1 MKKITT
7 LLLLCT
13 VASSSALAQTKPV
26 VNTGAEAYA
35 KAYVVGSYNRGGY
48 LAQSGDN
55 LKHIAH
61 STYTY
66 WFLQKGTAEGSV
78 QLINV
83 RTGKGISV
91 NAADGSFNL
100 AGTTADLYVLGN
112 NFNNDG
118 LCISKANPISENSCI
133 DARNDGDGC
142 GVYDPRKND
151 WQGTTWVFNE
161 APGYFVSVAQG
172 LVPVTTE
179 QYHFDSKLI
188 TLPKATNK
196 LRFRVL
202 RTITNNNDG
211 ANDPSGSY
219 PFFTMGEFYLYDAE
233 GNKVELTAEN
243 FKTNAQETQ
252 SSSDKTNTVA
262 NLCDGNKATCF
273 HSSYNTTP
281 NTYHYIEV
289 TLPSAMQSF
298 KFSFDARDNKANV
311 PAIIQV
317 FDDEA
322 IAKADVEDQ
331 VLQARPSLQSL
342 YNSTNYS
349 IGTNYQQ
356 YTFNGDESAYAS
368 YTSART
374 AANDVL
380 QKYSGAVTL
389 DEVNTAKTNLEN
401 AAADKFTIN
410 TPADG
415 SYIRIRATSSA
426 HAGMPYLTSD
436 LSDVEGKTARAAL
449 VSGKNS
455 AAESIFYYK
464 DQKLIAYGTGYKATL
479 DDVSLGYKG
488 IVDGTAVTF
497 KAATEATSEYNVVY
511 NTNKGNRKLYANESG
526 GKYYTDAWSVDGNH
540 NRCRFW
546 LEKVNSLPVSVSA
559 AGYATLYA
567 PVALTIPEN
576 VQAYTA
582 SFADSKVTLTPIEGT
597 IPANTGVVIEAA
609 KGNYN
614 FAITTTEATATSDLT
629 GNVATANVDAASAA
643 YILGKT
649 DAEGVGFFK
658 LNSTDRAIKGG
669 RAYYVAPNG
678 GAAAY
683 LFNGNVT
690 GLEAI
695 KTALND
701 ANAPIYDLSGR
712 KVAKAVK
719 GGLYIKNGQ
728 KFIVK

>member
-26 VNTGAEAYA
+26 VNTGGEAYA
-35 KAYVVGSYNRGGY
+35 KAYVAGSYNRGGF

-55 LKHIAH
+55 LKHVSQSA
-61 STYTY
+61 YTY
-66 WFLQKGTAEGSV
+66 WFLQNGTAEGSV
-78 QLINV
+78 KLINV

-100 AGTTADLYVLGN
+100 AGTTADLYVLGHQYN
-112 NFNNDG
+112 SEGFS
-118 LCISKANPISENSCI
+118 ISKTDPIGTNSCI

-142 GVYDPRKND
+142 GVYDPRDND
-151 WQGTTWVFNE
+151 WDGTTWVFHK
-161 APGYFVSVAQG
+161 APGYFVSAAQG
-172 LVPVTTE
+172 LKPVTTE
-179 QYHFDSKLI
+179 QYHFDSKVI

-202 RTITNNNDG
+202 STVSPGGDG
-211 ANDPSGSY
+211 ANDPSGLY
-219 PFFTMGEFYLYDAE
+219 PFFTMGEFYLYDAD

-243 FKTNAQETQ
+243 FKTNAQETV

-273 HSSYNTTP
+273 HSSYSTTP

-289 TLPSAMQSF
+289 TLPSSMKSF

-311 PAIIQV
+311 PAMIQI

-322 IAKADVEDQ
+322 IAAADVEDQ
-331 VLQARPSLQSL
+331 VLALRSL
-342 YNSTNYS
+342 YNSTNYT
-349 IGTNYQQ
+349 IGTDYQQ
-356 YTFNGDESAYAS
+356 YTDNGNT
-368 YTSART
+368 YTSAR
-374 AANDVL
+374 AAVNKLL
-380 QKYSGAVTL
+380 QKYSGAVTEG
-389 DEVNTAKTNLEN
+389 EVNTAKTNLEN
-401 AAADKFTIN
+401 AVAQLTIN

-415 SYIRIRATSSA
+415 SYIRIRATRSA
-426 HAGMPYLTSD
+426 DIGMPYLTSD
-436 LSDVEGKTARAAL
+436 LSDVEKMTTRAAL
-449 VSGKNS
+449 VSGANE
-455 AAESIFYYK
+455 AANSIFYYK
-464 DQKLIAYGTGYKATL
+464 DKKLIAYGTGYKAT
-479 DDVSLGYKG
+479 SNSNFLGYNG
-488 IVDGTAVTF
+488 IADGTVVTF
-497 KAATEATSEYNVVY
+497 KAATEARGEYNVFF
-511 NTNKGNRKLYANESG
+511 NNGGRKLYTQVNGS
-526 GKYYTDAWSVDGNH
+526 KYYTDAYDGNH

-546 LEKVNSLPVSVSA
+546 LEKVQSLPVSVSA

-582 SFADSKVTLTPIEGT
+582 SFADNKVTLTPIEGT

-609 KGNYN
+609 KGTYN
-614 FAITTTEATATSDLT
+614 FAITTTEATATSDLR
-629 GNVATANVDAASAA
+629 GDVATANVDAASAA

-649 DAEGVGFFK
+649 DAQGVGFFK

-701 ANAPIYDLSGR
+701 ANAPVYDLSGR

>member
-13 VASSSALAQTKPV
+13 VASSSALAQTKPD
-26 VNTGAEAYA
+26 VNTGGEAYA
-35 KAYVVGSYNRGGY
+35 KAYVVGSYNRGGF
-48 LAQSGDN
+48 LTQKGSS
-55 LKHIAH
+55 LKHTSQSA
-61 STYTY
+61 YNY
-66 WFLQKGTAEGSV
+66 WFLTDGTAENSV
-78 QLINV
+78 KFINV
-83 RTGKGISV
+83 RTGKGIATDFSV
-91 NAADGSFNL
+91 GDNA
-100 AGTTADLYVLGN
+100 ADLYVLPNGV
-112 NFNNDG
+112 NDKG
-118 LCISKANPISENSCI
+118 LSISNASTLKDKSCI
-133 DARNDGDGC
+133 DASNQDDGC
-142 GVYDPRKND
+142 GQYKPITDD
-151 WQGTTWVFNE
+151 WDGTTWVFHE
-161 APGYFVSVAQG
+161 APGYFVSAAQG
-172 LVPVTTE
+172 LKPVTTE
-179 QYHFDSKLI
+179 QYHFDSKVI
-188 TLPKATNK
+188 NLPKATNK

-202 RTITNNNDG
+202 STVTGNGDG
-211 ANDPSGSY
+211 ANDPSGLY
-219 PFFTMGEFYLYDAE
+219 PFFTMGEFCLYDAD

-243 FKTNAQETQ
+243 FKTNAQEKAEGPI
-252 SSSDKTNTVA
+252 SAICDGDKTTH
-262 NLCDGNKATCF
+262 F
-273 HSSYNTTP
+273 HSSYNSTP

-289 TLPSAMQSF
+289 TLPTAMQSF
-298 KFSFDARDNKANV
+298 KFSFDARANKANV

-342 YNSTNYS
+342 YNSTDYR
-349 IGTNYQQ
+349 IGSGYQQ

-374 AANDVL
+374 VANEVL
-380 QKYSGAVTL
+380 QKYSGALTL
-389 DEVNTAKTNLEN
+389 SEVNTAKTNLEN

-415 SYIRIRATSSA
+415 SYIRIRATNTA
-426 HAGMPYLTSD
+426 HAGMPFLTSD
-436 LSDVEGKTARAAL
+436 LSDVEGKTIRAAL
-449 VSGKNS
+449 VSGANN
-455 AAESIFYYK
+455 AANSIFYYK
-464 DQKLIAYGTGYKATL
+464 DKKLIAYGTGYKATL

-488 IVDGTAVTF
+488 ITDGTEVTF

-511 NTNKGNRKLYANESG
+511 NTKKGDRKLYTNVSG
-526 GKYYTDAWSVDGNH
+526 SKYYTDAWSVDGNH

-546 LEKVNSLPVSVSA
+546 LEKVQSLPVSVSA

-582 SFADSKVTLTPIEGT
+582 SFADNKVTLTPIEGT

-609 KGNYN
+609 EGTYN
-614 FAITTTEATATSDLT
+614 FAITTTDATAKSDLT

-649 DAEGVGFFK
+649 DAQGVGFFK

-669 RAYYVAPNG
+669 RAYYVATNG
-678 GAAAY
+678 GAAAAY

>member
-13 VASSSALAQTKPV
+13 VASSSALAQTKPD
-26 VNTGAEAYA
+26 VNTGGEAYA
-35 KAYVVGSYNRGGY
+35 KAYVAGSYNRGGF

-55 LKHIAH
+55 LKHIAQ
-61 STYTY
+61 SAYTY
-66 WFLQKGTAEGSV
+66 WFLQNGTAEGSV

-100 AGTTADLYVLGN
+100 AGTTADLYVLGHQYN
-112 NFNNDG
+112 SEGFS
-118 LCISKANPISENSCI
+118 ISKTNPIGTNSCI

-142 GVYDPRKND
+142 GVYDPRDND
-151 WQGTTWVFNE
+151 WDGTTWVFNE
-161 APGYFVSVAQG
+161 APGYFVSAAQG
-172 LVPVTTE
+172 LQPATTG
-179 QYHFDSKLI
+179 QYHFDSKVI
-188 TLPKATNK
+188 TLSKPTSK
-196 LRFRVL
+196 LRFRVVG
-202 RTITNNNDG
+202 TVQGKNG
-211 ANDPSGSY
+211 GGPNDPSGLY
-219 PFFTMGEFYLYDAE
+219 PFFTMAEFYLYDAD
-233 GNKVELTAEN
+233 GKQVTLTADN
-243 FKTNAQETQ
+243 FKTNAQETK
-252 SSSDKTNTVA
+252 SSSDNVNTVA
-262 NLCDGNKATCF
+262 HLCDGDKTSIF
-273 HSSYNTTP
+273 HSSYSTTP

-289 TLPSAMQSF
+289 TLPTAMQSF
-298 KFSFDARDNKANV
+298 KFSFDGRSTATNI
-311 PAIIQV
+311 PAMIQV
-317 FDDEA
+317 FDDDA
-322 IAKADVEDQ
+322 IKAADVEDQ
-331 VLQARPSLQSL
+331 VLQGCPSLQSL
-342 YNSTNYS
+342 YNSTNYTFGS
-349 IGTNYQQ
+349 NYQQ
-356 YTFNGDESAYAS
+356 YTYNGDQSEF
-368 YTSART
+368 TSAR
-374 AANDVL
+374 AAVNEVL
-380 QKYSGAVTL
+380 SKYSGAVTL
-389 DEVNTAKTNLEN
+389 DEFNTAKTNLES
-401 AAADKFTIN
+401 AVAKATIN

-426 HAGMPYLTSD
+426 DAGMPYLTSD
-436 LSDVEGKTARAAL
+436 LSDVEKMTTRAAL
-449 VSGKNS
+449 VSGAND
-455 AAESIFYYK
+455 AANSIFYYK
-464 DQKLIAYGTGYKATL
+464 DQKLIAYGTGYKATSNSNL
-479 DDVSLGYKG
+479 LGYNG
-488 IVDGTAVTF
+488 IADGTVVTF
-497 KAATEATSEYNVVY
+497 KAATEATSEYNVFF
-511 NTNKGNRKLYANESG
+511 NNGDRKLYTQVSD
-526 GKYYTDAWSVDGNH
+526 GKYYTDAYSKDGNH

-546 LEKVNSLPVSVSA
+546 LEKVQSLPVNVSA

-609 KGNYN
+609 EGNYN

-649 DAEGVGFFK
+649 DAQGVGFFK

-701 ANAPIYDLSGR
+701 ANAPVYDLSGR

>member
-26 VNTGAEAYA
+26 VNTGGEAYA
-35 KAYVVGSYNRGGY
+35 NAYVVASYNRGGS
-48 LAQSGDN
+48 LAQSNAD
-55 LKHIAH
+55 LKHNAQ
-61 STYTY
+61 SAYTY
-66 WFLQKGTAEGSV
+66 WFLQNGTAEGSV
-78 QLINV
+78 KFINV
-83 RTGKGISV
+83 RTGKGIATNFSV
-91 NAADGSFNL
+91 GDNA
-100 AGTTADLYVLGN
+100 ADLYVLANGVN
-112 NFNNDG
+112 EEG
-118 LCISKANPISENSCI
+118 LSISNASTIKTNSCI
-133 DARNDGDGC
+133 DAQGNNVC
-142 GVYDPRKND
+142 GQWQPAAND
-151 WQGTTWVFNE
+151 WEGTTWVFTK
-161 APGYFVSVAQG
+161 APGYFVSAAQG

-179 QYHFDSKLI
+179 QYHFDSKVI
-188 TLPKATNK
+188 KLPKATNK

-202 RTITNNNDG
+202 STITVGNGGIND
-211 ANDPSGSY
+211 ASGLY
-219 PFFTMGEFYLYDAE
+219 PFFTMGEFYLYDAD
-233 GNKVELTAEN
+233 GNKVTLTADN
-243 FKTNAQETQ
+243 FKTNAQEASTTYGDNQ
-252 SSSDKTNTVA
+252 NTVA
-262 NLCDGNKATCF
+262 HLCDGNKATCF
-273 HSSYNTTP
+273 HSTYSATP

-289 TLPSAMQSF
+289 TLPTAMQSF
-298 KFSFDARDNKANV
+298 KFSFDARNNKCNV
-311 PAIIQV
+311 PAMIQV
-317 FDDEA
+317 LDDDA
-322 IAKADVEDQ
+322 IAVADAEDK

-342 YNSTNYS
+342 YNSTGYG
-349 IGTNYQQ
+349 IGTGYQQ
-356 YTFNGDESAYAS
+356 YTYNGDANV

-380 QKYSGAVTL
+380 QKYAVNLTV
-389 DEVNTAKTNLEN
+389 DEVNTAKNNLEN
-401 AAADKFTIN
+401 AASADKFTIN

-426 HAGMPYLTSD
+426 DNGMPYLTSD
-436 LSDVEGKTARAAL
+436 LSDVEKMTTRAAL
-449 VSGKNS
+449 VSGANS
-455 AAESIFYYK
+455 AVNSIFYYK
-464 DQKLIAYGTGYKATL
+464 DQKLIAYGTGYKATGN
-479 DDVSLGYKG
+479 DVYLGYDG
-488 IVDGTAVTF
+488 VADGTVVTF
-497 KAATEATSEYNVVY
+497 KAATEANGEYNVVY
-511 NTNKGNRKLYANESG
+511 KTSGGENRKLYAQVNGS
-526 GKYYTDAWSVDGNH
+526 KYYTDAWGVDFNH

-546 LEKVNSLPVSVSA
+546 LEAVQSLPVSVSA

-567 PVALTIPEN
+567 PVALTIPQN

-582 SFADSKVTLTPIEGT
+582 SFADNKVTLTPIEGT

-609 KGNYN
+609 EGNYN
-614 FAITTTEATATSDLT
+614 FAITTTETTATSDLR
-629 GNVATANVDAASAA
+629 GDVATANVDAASAA

-649 DAEGVGFFK
+649 DAQGVGFFK
-658 LNSTDRAIKGG
+658 LNSTDREIKGG

>member
-26 VNTGAEAYA
+26 VNTGGEAYA
-35 KAYVVGSYNRGGY
+35 DAYVVGSYNRGGS
-48 LAQSGDN
+48 LTQSGSS
-55 LKHIAH
+55 LKHTSQSA
-61 STYTY
+61 YTY
-66 WFLQKGTAEGSV
+66 WFLQNGSAEGSMKF
-78 QLINV
+78 INV
-83 RTGKGISV
+83 RTGKGIATNFSV
-91 NAADGSFNL
+91 GDNA
-100 AGTTADLYVLGN
+100 ADLYVLANGVN
-112 NFNNDG
+112 EEG
-118 LCISKANPISENSCI
+118 LCISNASTIKNSSCI
-133 DARNDGDGC
+133 DAQGNNAC
-142 GVYDPRKND
+142 GQWQPAAND
-151 WQGTTWVFNE
+151 WEGTTWVFTK
-161 APGYFVSVAQG
+161 APGYFVSAAQG

-179 QYHFDSKLI
+179 QYHFDSKVI
-188 TLPKATNK
+188 TLPKATSK

-202 RTITNNNDG
+202 GTVSPEGDG
-211 ANDPSGSY
+211 ANDPSGLY
-219 PFFTMGEFYLYDAE
+219 PFFTMGEFYLYDAD

-322 IAKADVEDQ
+322 IVKADVEDQ

-342 YNSTNYS
+342 YNSTNFGF
-349 IGTNYQQ
+349 GTDYQQ
-356 YTFNGDESAYAS
+356 YTYSGEQSEF
-368 YTSART
+368 TSART
-374 AANDVL
+374 AVNNLL
-380 QKYSGAVTL
+380 QKYSGAVTVE
-389 DEVNTAKTNLEN
+389 DVNTAKTNLES
-401 AAADKFTIN
+401 AVAKATIN

-415 SYIRIRATSSA
+415 SYIRIRATNTA

-436 LSDVEGKTARAAL
+436 LSDVEGNTTRAAL
-449 VSGKNS
+449 VSGANN
-455 AAESIFYYK
+455 AANSIFYYK
-464 DQKLIAYGTGYKATL
+464 DQKLIAYGTGYKAT
-479 DDVSLGYKG
+479 SNSNFLGYNG
-488 IVDGTAVTF
+488 IADGTVVTF
-497 KAATEATSEYNVVY
+497 KAATESHGEYNVVY
-511 NTNKGNRKLYANESG
+511 KASDGANRKLYAQVSG
-526 GKYYTDAWSVDGNH
+526 SKYYTDAWGVDGNH

-546 LEKVNSLPVSVSA
+546 LEAVTSLPVSVSA

-567 PVALTIPEN
+567 PVALTIPQN

-582 SFADSKVTLTPIEGT
+582 SFADNKVTLTPIEGT

-609 KGNYN
+609 EGTYN
-614 FAITTTEATATSDLT
+614 FAITTTEATATSDLR
-629 GNVATANVDAASAA
+629 GDVATANVDAASAA

-649 DAEGVGFFK
+649 DAQGVGFFK
-658 LNSTDRAIKGG
+658 LNSTDREIKGG

>member
-35 KAYVVGSYNRGGY
+35 KAYVVGSYDRGGY

-322 IAKADVEDQ
+322 IVKADVEDQ

-342 YNSTNYS
+342 YNSTNFGF
-349 IGTNYQQ
+349 GTDYQQ
-356 YTFNGDESAYAS
+356 YTYSGEQSEF
-368 YTSART
+368 TSART
-374 AANDVL
+374 AVNNLL
-380 QKYSGAVTL
+380 QKYSGAVTVE
-389 DEVNTAKTNLEN
+389 DVNTAKTNLES
-401 AAADKFTIN
+401 AVAKATIN

-415 SYIRIRATSSA
+415 SYIRIRATNTA

-436 LSDVEGKTARAAL
+436 LSDVEGNTTRAAL
-449 VSGKNS
+449 VSGANN
-455 AAESIFYYK
+455 AANSIFYYK
-464 DQKLIAYGTGYKATL
+464 DQKLIAYGTGYKAT
-479 DDVSLGYKG
+479 SNSNFLGYNG
-488 IVDGTAVTF
+488 IADGTVVTF
-497 KAATEATSEYNVVY
+497 KAATESHGEYNVVY
-511 NTNKGNRKLYANESG
+511 KASDGANRKLYAQVSG
-526 GKYYTDAWSVDGNH
+526 SKYYTDAYGVDKNH

-582 SFADSKVTLTPIEGT
+582 SFADNKVTLTPIEGT

-609 KGNYN
+609 EGNYN
-614 FAITTTEATATSDLT
+614 FAITTTEATATSDLR
-629 GNVATANVDAASAA
+629 GDVATANVDAASAA

-649 DAEGVGFFK
+649 DAQGVGFFK

>member
-1 MKKITT
+1 M
-7 LLLLCT
+7 LLCT

-26 VNTGAEAYA
+26 VNTGGEAYA
-35 KAYVVGSYNRGGY
+35 DAYVVGSYNRGGS
-48 LAQSGDN
+48 LAQSNAD
-55 LKHIAH
+55 LKHNAQ
-61 STYTY
+61 SAYTY
-66 WFLQKGTAEGSV
+66 WFLQNGSAEGSV
-78 QLINV
+78 KFINV
-83 RTGKGISV
+83 RTGKGIATNFSV
-91 NAADGSFNL
+91 GDNA
-100 AGTTADLYVLGN
+100 ADLYVLANGV
-112 NFNNDG
+112 NDKG
-118 LCISKANPISENSCI
+118 LSISNASTIKNSSCI
-133 DARNDGDGC
+133 DAQGDNAC
-142 GVYDPRKND
+142 GQWQPAAND
-151 WQGTTWVFNE
+151 WEGTTWVFTK
-161 APGYFVSVAQG
+161 APGYFVSAAQG

-179 QYHFDSKLI
+179 QYHFDSKVI

-202 RTITNNNDG
+202 GTASPEGDG
-211 ANDPSGSY
+211 ANDPSGLY
-219 PFFTMGEFYLYDAE
+219 PFFALGEFYLYDAD
-233 GNKVELTAEN
+233 GNQVTLTADK
-243 FKTNAQETQ
+243 FKTNAQETTEGPI
-252 SSSDKTNTVA
+252 SA
-262 NLCDGNKATCF
+262 ICDGDKATHF
-273 HSSYNTTP
+273 HSSYNSTP

-289 TLPSAMQSF
+289 TLPTAMQSF
-298 KFSFDARDNKANV
+298 KFSFDARKNFRNV

-317 FDDEA
+317 LDDDA
-322 IAKADVEDQ
+322 IAVADAEDR
-331 VLQARPSLQSL
+331 VLQARQSLQSL
-342 YNSTNYS
+342 YNSTGYG
-349 IGTNYQQ
+349 IGTGYQQ
-356 YTFNGDESAYAS
+356 YTYNGDANV

-389 DEVNTAKTNLEN
+389 DEVNTAKSNLEN
-401 AAADKFTIN
+401 AAVADKFTIN

-415 SYIRIRATSSA
+415 SYIRIRATNTA
-426 HAGMPYLTSD
+426 HAGMPFLTSD
-436 LSDVEGKTARAAL
+436 LSDVEGKTIRASL
-449 VSGKNS
+449 VSGANN
-455 AAESIFYYK
+455 AANSIFYYK
-464 DQKLIAYGTGYKATL
+464 DKKLIAYGTGYKATL
-479 DDVSLGYKG
+479 DDVSLGYNG
-488 IVDGTAVTF
+488 ITDGTEVTF
-497 KAATEATSEYNVVY
+497 KAATEANGEYNVVY
-511 NTNKGNRKLYANESG
+511 NTKKGNRKLYTNVSG
-526 GKYYTDAWSVDGNH
+526 SKYYTDAWSVDANH

-567 PVALTIPEN
+567 PVALTIPKN

-609 KGNYN
+609 EGTYN
-614 FAITTTEATATSDLT
+614 FAITTTDATAKSDLT

-649 DAEGVGFFK
+649 DAQGVGFFK

-669 RAYYVAPNG
+669 RAYYVATNG
-678 GAAAY
+678 GAAAAY

-712 KVAKAVK
+712 KVAKALK

>member
-35 KAYVVGSYNRGGY
+35 KAYVVGSYDRGGY

-322 IAKADVEDQ
+322 IVKADVEDQ

-342 YNSTNYS
+342 YNSTNFGF
-349 IGTNYQQ
+349 GTDYQQ
-356 YTFNGDESAYAS
+356 YTYSGEQSEF
-368 YTSART
+368 TSART
-374 AANDVL
+374 AVNNLL
-380 QKYSGAVTL
+380 QKYSGAVTVE
-389 DEVNTAKTNLEN
+389 DVNTAKTNLES
-401 AAADKFTIN
+401 AVAKATIN

-415 SYIRIRATSSA
+415 SYIRIRATNTA

-436 LSDVEGKTARAAL
+436 LSDVEGNTTRAAL
-449 VSGKNS
+449 VSGANN
-455 AAESIFYYK
+455 AANSIFYYK
-464 DQKLIAYGTGYKATL
+464 DQKLIAYGTGYKAT
-479 DDVSLGYKG
+479 SNSNFLGYNG
-488 IVDGTAVTF
+488 IADGTVVTF
-497 KAATEATSEYNVVY
+497 KAATESHGEYNVVY
-511 NTNKGNRKLYANESG
+511 KASDGANRKLYAQVSG
-526 GKYYTDAWSVDGNH
+526 SKYYTDAYGVDKNH

-567 PVALTIPEN
+567 PVALTIPQN

-582 SFADSKVTLTPIEGT
+582 SFADNKVTLTPIEGT

-609 KGNYN
+609 EGTYN
-614 FAITTTEATATSDLT
+614 FAITTTEATATSDLR
-629 GNVATANVDAASAA
+629 GDVATANVDAASAA

-649 DAEGVGFFK
+649 DAQGVGFFK
-658 LNSTDRAIKGG
+658 LNSTDREIKGG

>member
-26 VNTGAEAYA
+26 VNTGGEAYA
-35 KAYVVGSYNRGGY
+35 KAYVAGSYNRGGF

-55 LKHIAH
+55 LKHIAQ
-61 STYTY
+61 SAYTY
-66 WFLQKGTAEGSV
+66 WFLQNGTAEGSV

-91 NAADGSFNL
+91 NAADGTFNL
-100 AGTTADLYVLGN
+100 AGTTADLYLLGHN
-112 NFNNDG
+112 YNSDG
-118 LCISKANPISENSCI
+118 LCISKTNPISHESCI

-142 GVYDPRKND
+142 GKYDPRDND
-151 WQGTTWVFNE
+151 WDGTTWVFNE
-161 APGYFVSVAQG
+161 APGYFVSAAQG
-172 LVPVTTE
+172 LQPATTG
-179 QYHFDSKLI
+179 QYHFDSKVI
-188 TLPKATNK
+188 TLSKPTSK
-196 LRFRVL
+196 LRFRVVG
-202 RTITNNNDG
+202 TVQGKNG
-211 ANDPSGSY
+211 GGPNDPSGLY
-219 PFFTMGEFYLYDAE
+219 PFFTMAEFYLYDAD
-233 GNKVELTAEN
+233 GKQVTLTAEN
-243 FKTNAQETQ
+243 FKTNAQETK
-252 SSSDKTNTVA
+252 SSSDNVNTVA
-262 NLCDGNKATCF
+262 HLCDGDKTSIF
-273 HSSYNTTP
+273 HSSYSTTP

-289 TLPSAMQSF
+289 TLPTAMQSF
-298 KFSFDARDNKANV
+298 KFSFDGRSNATNI
-311 PAIIQV
+311 PAMIQV
-317 FDDEA
+317 FDDDA
-322 IAKADVEDQ
+322 IKAADVEDQ
-331 VLQARPSLQSL
+331 VLQGRPSLQSL
-342 YNSTNYS
+342 YNSTNYTFGS
-349 IGTNYQQ
+349 NYQQ
-356 YTFNGDESAYAS
+356 YTYNGDQSEF
-368 YTSART
+368 TSAR
-374 AANDVL
+374 AAVNEVL
-380 QKYSGAVTL
+380 SKYSGAVTL
-389 DEVNTAKTNLEN
+389 DEFNTAKTNLES
-401 AAADKFTIN
+401 AVAKATLN

-426 HAGMPYLTSD
+426 DAGMPYLTSD
-436 LSDVEGKTARAAL
+436 LSDVENMTTRAAL
-449 VSGKNS
+449 VSGAND
-455 AAESIFYYK
+455 AANSIFYYK
-464 DQKLIAYGTGYKATL
+464 DQKLIAYGTGYKAT
-479 DDVSLGYKG
+479 SNSNFLGYNG
-488 IVDGTAVTF
+488 IADGTVVTF
-497 KAATEATSEYNVVY
+497 KAATEATSEYNVFF
-511 NTNKGNRKLYANESG
+511 NNGGRKLYTQVSD
-526 GKYYTDAWSVDGNH
+526 GKYYTDAYDGNH

-546 LEKVNSLPVSVSA
+546 IEKVNSLPVSVSA

-567 PVALTIPEN
+567 PVALTIPQN

-582 SFADSKVTLTPIEGT
+582 SFADNKVTLTPIEGT

-609 KGNYN
+609 EGSYN

-649 DAEGVGFFK
+649 DAQGVGFFK

>member
-1 MKKITT
+1 M
-7 LLLLCT
+7 LLCT

-322 IAKADVEDQ
+322 IVKADVEDQ

-342 YNSTNYS
+342 YNSTNFGF
-349 IGTNYQQ
+349 GTDYQQ
-356 YTFNGDESAYAS
+356 YTYSGEQSEF
-368 YTSART
+368 TSART
-374 AANDVL
+374 AVNNLL
-380 QKYSGAVTL
+380 QKYSGAVTVE
-389 DEVNTAKTNLEN
+389 DVNTAKTNLES
-401 AAADKFTIN
+401 AVAKATIN

-415 SYIRIRATSSA
+415 SYIRIRATNTA

-436 LSDVEGKTARAAL
+436 LSDVEGNTTRAAL
-449 VSGKNS
+449 VSGANN
-455 AAESIFYYK
+455 AANSIFYYK
-464 DQKLIAYGTGYKATL
+464 DQKLIAYGTGYKAT
-479 DDVSLGYKG
+479 SNSNFLGYNG
-488 IVDGTAVTF
+488 IADGTVVTF
-497 KAATEATSEYNVVY
+497 KAATESHGEYNVVY
-511 NTNKGNRKLYANESG
+511 KASDGANRKLYAQVSG
-526 GKYYTDAWSVDGNH
+526 SKYYTDAYGVDKNH

-582 SFADSKVTLTPIEGT
+582 SFADNKVTLTPIEGT

-609 KGNYN
+609 EGNYN
-614 FAITTTEATATSDLT
+614 FAITTTEATATSDLR
-629 GNVATANVDAASAA
+629 GDVATANVDAASAA

-649 DAEGVGFFK
+649 DAQGVGFFK

>member
-26 VNTGAEAYA
+26 VNTGGEAYA
-35 KAYVVGSYNRGGY
+35 KAYVAGSYNRGGF

-55 LKHIAH
+55 LKHIAQ
-61 STYTY
+61 SAYTY
-66 WFLQKGTAEGSV
+66 WFLQNGTAEGSV

-91 NAADGSFNL
+91 NAADGTFNL
-100 AGTTADLYVLGN
+100 AGTTADLYLLGHN
-112 NFNNDG
+112 YNSDG
-118 LCISKANPISENSCI
+118 LCISKTNPISENSCI

-142 GVYDPRKND
+142 GKYDPRDND
-151 WQGTTWVFNE
+151 WDGTTWVFNE
-161 APGYFVSVAQG
+161 APGYFVSAAQG
-172 LVPVTTE
+172 LQPATTG
-179 QYHFDSKLI
+179 QYHFDSKVI
-188 TLPKATNK
+188 TLSKPTYK
-196 LRFRVL
+196 LRFRVVG
-202 RTITNNNDG
+202 TVQGKNG
-211 ANDPSGSY
+211 GGPNDPSGLY
-219 PFFTMGEFYLYDAE
+219 PFFTMAEFYLYDAE
-233 GNKVELTAEN
+233 GNKVALTADN
-243 FKTNAQETQ
+243 FKTNAQETK
-252 SSSDKTNTVA
+252 SSSDNVNTVA
-262 NLCDGNKATCF
+262 HLCDGDKTSIF
-273 HSSYNTTP
+273 HSSYSTTP

-289 TLPSAMQSF
+289 TLPTAMQSF
-298 KFSFDARDNKANV
+298 KFSFDGRSTATNI
-311 PAIIQV
+311 PAMIQV
-317 FDDEA
+317 FDDDA
-322 IAKADVEDQ
+322 IKAADVEDQ
-331 VLQARPSLQSL
+331 VLQGRPSLQSL
-342 YNSTNYS
+342 YNSTNYTFGS
-349 IGTNYQQ
+349 NYQQ
-356 YTFNGDESAYAS
+356 YTYNGDQSDF
-368 YTSART
+368 TSAR
-374 AANDVL
+374 AAVNEVL
-380 QKYSGAVTL
+380 SKYSGAVTL
-389 DEVNTAKTNLEN
+389 DEFNTAKTNLES
-401 AAADKFTIN
+401 AVAKATIN

-426 HAGMPYLTSD
+426 HAKMPYLTSD
-436 LSDVEGKTARAAL
+436 LSDVENMTARAAL
-449 VSGKNS
+449 VSGANE
-455 AAESIFYYK
+455 AANSIFYYK
-464 DQKLIAYGTGYKATL
+464 DKKLIAYGTGYKAT
-479 DDVSLGYKG
+479 SNSNFLGYNG
-488 IVDGTAVTF
+488 IADGTVVTF
-497 KAATEATSEYNVVY
+497 KAATEANGEYNVFF
-511 NTNKGNRKLYANESG
+511 NNGGRKLYAQENG
-526 GKYYTDAWSVDGNH
+526 GKYYTDAYNGNH

-546 LEKVNSLPVSVSA
+546 LEAVQSLPVSVSA

-582 SFADSKVTLTPIEGT
+582 SFADNKVTLTPIEGT

-609 KGNYN
+609 EGTYN
-614 FAITTTEATATSDLT
+614 FAITTTDATATSDLR
-629 GNVATANVDAASAA
+629 GDVATANVDAASAA

-649 DAEGVGFFK
+649 DAQGVGFFK
-658 LNSTDRAIKGG
+658 LNSTDREIKGG

>member
-26 VNTGAEAYA
+26 VNTGGEAYA
-35 KAYVVGSYNRGGY
+35 DAYVVGSYNRGGS
-48 LAQSGDN
+48 LTQSGSS
-55 LKHIAH
+55 LKHTSQSA
-61 STYTY
+61 YTY
-66 WFLQKGTAEGSV
+66 WFLKNGSAEGSV
-78 QLINV
+78 KFINV
-83 RTGKGISV
+83 RTGKGIATNFSV
-91 NAADGSFNL
+91 GDNA
-100 AGTTADLYVLGN
+100 ADLYVLSNGV
-112 NFNNDG
+112 NDKG
-118 LCISKANPISENSCI
+118 LSISNASTIKTNSCI
-133 DARNDGDGC
+133 DAQGNNAC
-142 GVYDPRKND
+142 GQWAPAAND
-151 WQGTTWVFNE
+151 WEGTTWVFTK
-161 APGYFVSVAQG
+161 APGYFVSAAQG
-172 LVPVTTE
+172 LVPVTTK
-179 QYHFDSKLI
+179 QYHFDSKVI

-202 RTITNNNDG
+202 STASPEGDG
-211 ANDPSGSY
+211 ANDPSGLY
-219 PFFTMGEFYLYDAE
+219 PFFALGEFYLYDAD
-233 GNKVELTAEN
+233 GNQVTLTADN
-243 FKTNAQETQ
+243 IKTNAQETTEGPI
-252 SSSDKTNTVA
+252 SA
-262 NLCDGNKATCF
+262 ICDGDKATHF
-273 HSSYNTTP
+273 HSSYNSTP

-289 TLPSAMQSF
+289 TLPTAMQSF
-298 KFSFDARDNKANV
+298 KFSFDARKNFRNV
-311 PAIIQV
+311 PAMIQV
-317 FDDEA
+317 LDDDA
-322 IAKADVEDQ
+322 IAVADAEDK
-331 VLQARPSLQSL
+331 VLQARQSLQSL
-342 YNSTNYS
+342 YNSTGYG
-349 IGTNYQQ
+349 IGTGYQQ
-356 YTFNGDESAYAS
+356 YTYNGDANV

-374 AANDVL
+374 AANDLL

-401 AAADKFTIN
+401 AAVADKFTIN

-415 SYIRIRATSSA
+415 SYIRIRATNSA
-426 HAGMPYLTSD
+426 HQGMPYLTSN
-436 LSDVEGKTARAAL
+436 LSDVENMTTRAAL
-449 VSGKNS
+449 VSGANS
-455 AAESIFYYK
+455 AANSIFYYK
-464 DQKLIAYGTGYKATL
+464 DQKLIAYGTGYKAT
-479 DDVSLGYKG
+479 SNSNFLGYNG
-488 IVDGTAVTF
+488 IADGTVVTF
-497 KAATEATSEYNVVY
+497 KAATEAHGEYNVFF
-511 NTNKGNRKLYANESG
+511 NNGDRKLYTQVSD
-526 GKYYTDAWSVDGNH
+526 GKYFTDAVAKDASQ

-546 LEKVNSLPVSVSA
+546 LEAVTSLPVSVSA

-567 PVALTIPEN
+567 PVALTIPKN

-582 SFADSKVTLTPIEGT
+582 SFADNKVTLTPIEGT

-609 KGNYN
+609 EGTYN
-614 FAITTTEATATSDLT
+614 FAITTTEATATSDLR
-629 GNVATANVDAASAA
+629 GDVATANVDAASAA

-649 DAEGVGFFK
+649 DAQGVGFFK

-669 RAYYVAPNG
+669 RAYYVAPNA

>member
-1 MKKITT
+1 MRKITT

-26 VNTGAEAYA
+26 VNTGGEAYA
-35 KAYVVGSYNRGGY
+35 DAYVVGSYNRGGS
-48 LAQSGDN
+48 LTQSGSS
-55 LKHIAH
+55 LKHTSQSA
-61 STYTY
+61 YTY
-66 WFLQKGTAEGSV
+66 WFLKNGSAEGSV
-78 QLINV
+78 KFINV
-83 RTGKGISV
+83 RTGKGIATNFSV
-91 NAADGSFNL
+91 GDNA
-100 AGTTADLYVLGN
+100 ADLYVLPNGV
-112 NFNNDG
+112 NDKG
-118 LCISKANPISENSCI
+118 LSISNASTIKTNSCI
-133 DARNDGDGC
+133 DAQDNNACGQWAPNAGD
-142 GVYDPRKND
+142 
-151 WQGTTWVFNE
+151 WEGTTWVFTK
-161 APGYFVSVAQG
+161 APGYFVSAAQG

-179 QYHFDSKLI
+179 QYHFDSKVI

-202 RTITNNNDG
+202 STASPEGDG
-211 ANDPSGSY
+211 ANDPSGLY
-219 PFFTMGEFYLYDAE
+219 PFFALGEFYLYDAD
-233 GNKVELTAEN
+233 GNEVELTADN
-243 FKTNAQETQ
+243 FKTNAQETTEGPI
-252 SSSDKTNTVA
+252 SA
-262 NLCDGNKATCF
+262 ICDGDKATHF
-273 HSSYNTTP
+273 HSSYNATP

-289 TLPSAMQSF
+289 TLPTAMQSF
-298 KFSFDARDNKANV
+298 KFSFDARKNFRNV
-311 PAIIQV
+311 PAMIQV
-317 FDDEA
+317 LDDDA
-322 IAKADVEDQ
+322 IAVADAEDK
-331 VLQARPSLQSL
+331 VLQARQSLQSL
-342 YNSTNYS
+342 YNSTGYG
-349 IGTNYQQ
+349 IGTGYQQ
-356 YTFNGDESAYAS
+356 YTYNGDANV

-374 AANDVL
+374 AANDLL
-380 QKYSGAVTL
+380 QKYSGAITL

-401 AAADKFTIN
+401 AAVADKFTIN

-415 SYIRIRATSSA
+415 SYIRIRATNTA

-436 LSDVEGKTARAAL
+436 LSDVENMTTRAAL
-449 VSGKNS
+449 VSGANN
-455 AAESIFYYK
+455 AANSIFYYK

-497 KAATEATSEYNVVY
+497 KAATEARGEYNVVY
-511 NTNKGNRKLYANESG
+511 NAGSKGNRKLYTNVSG
-526 GKYYTDAWSVDGNH
+526 SKYYTDAYDVTKNH

-546 LEKVNSLPVSVSA
+546 LEAVTSLPVSVSA
-559 AGYATLYA
+559 AGYATLFA
-567 PVALTIPEN
+567 PVALTIPQN

-609 KGNYN
+609 EGTYN
-614 FAITTTEATATSDLT
+614 FAITTTEATATSDLR
-629 GNVATANVDAASAA
+629 GDVATANVDAASAA

-649 DAEGVGFFK
+649 DAQGVGFFK
-658 LNSTDRAIKGG
+658 LNSTDREIKGG

>member
-26 VNTGAEAYA
+26 VNTGDEAYA
-35 KAYVVGSYNRGGY
+35 DAYVVGSYNRGGS
-48 LAQSGDN
+48 LTQQGSS
-55 LKHIAH
+55 LKHTSQSAN
-61 STYTY
+61 TY
-66 WFLQKGTAEGSV
+66 WFLKNGTAEGSV
-78 QLINV
+78 KFINV
-83 RTGKGISV
+83 RTGKGIATDFSV
-91 NAADGSFNL
+91 GDNA
-100 AGTTADLYVLGN
+100 ADLYVLANGV
-112 NFNNDG
+112 NDKG
-118 LCISKANPISENSCI
+118 LSISNASTIKTNSCI
-133 DARNDGDGC
+133 DAQGNNACGQWAPNAGD
-142 GVYDPRKND
+142 
-151 WQGTTWVFNE
+151 WEGTTWVFTK
-161 APGYFVSVAQG
+161 APGYFVSAAQG
-172 LVPVTTE
+172 LKPVTTE
-179 QYHFDSKLI
+179 QYHFDSKVI
-188 TLPKATNK
+188 NLPKATNK

-202 RTITNNNDG
+202 STVTENGDG
-211 ANDPSGSY
+211 ANDPSGLY
-219 PFFTMGEFYLYDAE
+219 PFFTMGEFYLYDAD
-233 GNKVELTAEN
+233 GNQVKLTADK
-243 FKTNAQETQ
+243 FKTNAQETAEGPI
-252 SSSDKTNTVA
+252 SA
-262 NLCDGNKATCF
+262 ICDGDKATHF

-289 TLPSAMQSF
+289 TLPTAMQSF

-311 PAIIQV
+311 PAMIQV
-317 FDDEA
+317 LDDDA
-322 IAKADVEDQ
+322 IAAADAEDQ
-331 VLQARPSLQSL
+331 VLQARPSLVTL
-342 YNSTNYS
+342 YNSTNYGL
-349 IGTNYQQ
+349 GTDYQQ
-356 YTFNGDESAYAS
+356 YTYDGDQSV
-368 YTSART
+368 YTTARSV
-374 AANDVL
+374 ANDVL
-380 QKYSGAVTL
+380 QKYAGVLTV
-389 DEVNTAKTNLEN
+389 DEVNTAKTNLEA
-401 AAADKFTIN
+401 AAADDSKFIIN

-415 SYIRIRATSSA
+415 SYIRIRATNTA
-426 HAGMPYLTSD
+426 HTGMPFLTSD
-436 LSDVEGKTARAAL
+436 LSDVDKKTDRAAL
-449 VSGKNS
+449 VSGANN
-455 AAESIFYYK
+455 AANSIFYYK
-464 DQKLIAYGTGYKATL
+464 DQKLIAYGTGYKAT
-479 DDVSLGYKG
+479 SNSNFLGYNG
-488 IVDGTAVTF
+488 IAEGTVVTF
-497 KAATEATSEYNVVY
+497 KAATEGKGEYNVFF
-511 NTNKGNRKLYANESG
+511 NNGGRKLYTQVSG
-526 GKYYTDAWSVDGNH
+526 GKYFTDAIGTNDSH

-567 PVALTIPEN
+567 PVALTIPQN

-609 KGNYN
+609 EGTYN
-614 FAITTTEATATSDLT
+614 FAITTTEATATSDLR
-629 GNVATANVDAASAA
+629 GDVATANVDAASAA

-649 DAEGVGFFK
+649 DAQGVGFFK
-658 LNSTDRAIKGG
+658 LNSTDREIKGG

>member
-26 VNTGAEAYA
+26 VNTGGEAYA
-35 KAYVVGSYNRGGY
+35 DAYVVGSYNRGGS
-48 LAQSGDN
+48 LTQSGSS
-55 LKHIAH
+55 LKHTSQSA
-61 STYTY
+61 YTY
-66 WFLQKGTAEGSV
+66 WFLQNGSAEGSV
-78 QLINV
+78 KFINV
-83 RTGKGISV
+83 RTGKGIATNFSV
-91 NAADGSFNL
+91 GDNAADLSLL
-100 AGTTADLYVLGN
+100 ANGVN
-112 NFNNDG
+112 EEG
-118 LCISKANPISENSCI
+118 LCISNASTIKNSSCI
-133 DARNDGDGC
+133 DAQGDNAC
-142 GVYDPRKND
+142 GQWQPAAND
-151 WQGTTWVFNE
+151 WEGTTWVFTK
-161 APGYFVSVAQG
+161 APGYFVSAAQG

-179 QYHFDSKLI
+179 QYHFDSKVI

-202 RTITNNNDG
+202 GTASPEGDG
-211 ANDPSGSY
+211 ANDPSGLY
-219 PFFTMGEFYLYDAE
+219 PFFALGEFYLYDAD
-233 GNKVELTAEN
+233 GNQVTLTADK
-243 FKTNAQETQ
+243 FKTNAQETTEGPI
-252 SSSDKTNTVA
+252 SA
-262 NLCDGNKATCF
+262 ICDGDKATHF
-273 HSSYNTTP
+273 HSSYNSTP

-289 TLPSAMQSF
+289 TLPTAMQSF
-298 KFSFDARDNKANV
+298 KFSFDARKNFRNV

-317 FDDEA
+317 LDDDA
-322 IAKADVEDQ
+322 IAVADAEDK
-331 VLQARPSLQSL
+331 VLQARQSLQSL
-342 YNSTNYS
+342 YNSTGYG
-349 IGTNYQQ
+349 IGTGYQQ
-356 YTFNGDESAYAS
+356 YTYNGDANV

-389 DEVNTAKTNLEN
+389 DEVNTAKSNLES
-401 AAADKFTIN
+401 AVAKATIN

-426 HAGMPYLTSD
+426 HAKMPYLTSD
-436 LSDVEGKTARAAL
+436 LSDVENMTARAAL
-449 VSGKNS
+449 VSGANE
-455 AAESIFYYK
+455 AANSIFYYK
-464 DQKLIAYGTGYKATL
+464 DKKLIAYGTGYKAT
-479 DDVSLGYKG
+479 SNSNFLGYNG
-488 IVDGTAVTF
+488 IADGTVVTF
-497 KAATEATSEYNVVY
+497 KAATEANGEYNVFF
-511 NTNKGNRKLYANESG
+511 NNGGRKLYAQENG
-526 GKYYTDAWSVDGNH
+526 GKYYTDAYDGNH

-546 LEKVNSLPVSVSA
+546 LEAVQSLPVSVSA

-582 SFADSKVTLTPIEGT
+582 SFADNKVTLTPIEGT

-609 KGNYN
+609 EGTYN
-614 FAITTTEATATSDLT
+614 FAITTTDATATSDLR
-629 GNVATANVDAASAA
+629 GDVATANVDAASAA

-649 DAEGVGFFK
+649 DAQGVGFFK

-678 GAAAY
+678 AAAAY

>member
-13 VASSSALAQTKPV
+13 VASSSALAQTEPV
-26 VNTGAEAYA
+26 VNTGGEAYA
-35 KAYVVGSYNRGGY
+35 DAYVVGSYNRGGS
-48 LAQSGDN
+48 LTQSGSS
-55 LKHIAH
+55 LKHTSQSA
-61 STYTY
+61 YTY
-66 WFLQKGTAEGSV
+66 WFLQNGSAEGSV
-78 QLINV
+78 KFINV
-83 RTGKGISV
+83 RTGKGIATNFSV
-91 NAADGSFNL
+91 GDNA
-100 AGTTADLYVLGN
+100 ADLYVLANGV
-112 NFNNDG
+112 NDKG
-118 LCISKANPISENSCI
+118 LSISNASTIKTNSCI
-133 DARNDGDGC
+133 DAQGNNAC
-142 GVYDPRKND
+142 GQWQPAAND
-151 WQGTTWVFNE
+151 WEGTTWVFTK
-161 APGYFVSVAQG
+161 APGYFVSAAQG

-179 QYHFDSKLI
+179 QYHFDSKVI
-188 TLPKATNK
+188 KLPKATNK

-202 RTITNNNDG
+202 STVTGSGDG
-211 ANDPSGSY
+211 ANDPSGLY

-233 GNKVELTAEN
+233 GNKVTLTAEN
-243 FKTNAQETQ
+243 FKTNAQETAEGPI
-252 SSSDKTNTVA
+252 SA
-262 NLCDGNKATCF
+262 ICDGNKATHF
-273 HSSYNTTP
+273 HSSYNSTP

-289 TLPSAMQSF
+289 TLPTAMQSF

-317 FDDEA
+317 LDDDA
-322 IAKADVEDQ
+322 IAAADVEDQ
-331 VLQARPSLQSL
+331 VLQARQSLQSL
-342 YNSTNYS
+342 YNSTNYGL
-349 IGTNYQQ
+349 GTDYQQ
-356 YTFNGDESAYAS
+356 YTYDGNQSV

-374 AANDVL
+374 VANDVL
-380 QKYSGAVTL
+380 QKYAGVLTV
-389 DEVNTAKTNLEN
+389 DEVNTAKSNLEA
-401 AAADKFTIN
+401 AAADASKFIIN

-415 SYIRIRATSSA
+415 SYIRIRATNTA
-426 HAGMPYLTSD
+426 HAKMPYLTSD
-436 LSDVEGKTARAAL
+436 LSDVEGKTVRAAL
-449 VSGKNS
+449 VSGANN
-455 AAESIFYYK
+455 AANSIFYYK
-464 DQKLIAYGTGYKATL
+464 DKKLIAYGTGYKATL

-488 IVDGTAVTF
+488 ITDGTEVTF
-497 KAATEATSEYNVVY
+497 KAATEGKSEYNVVY
-511 NTNKGNRKLYANESG
+511 NVPNKGDRKLYAQVSG
-526 GKYYTDAWSVDGNH
+526 DKYYADAWGVDGSQ

-546 LEKVNSLPVSVSA
+546 LEKVQSLPVSVSA

-567 PVALTIPEN
+567 PVALTIPQN

-582 SFADSKVTLTPIEGT
+582 SFADNKVTLTPIEGT

-609 KGNYN
+609 EGTYN

-649 DAEGVGFFK
+649 DAQGVGFFK

>member
-1 MKKITT
+1 M
-7 LLLLCT
+7 LLCT

-26 VNTGAEAYA
+26 VNTGGEAYA
-35 KAYVVGSYNRGGY
+35 DAYVVGSYNRGGS
-48 LAQSGDN
+48 LTQSGSS
-55 LKHIAH
+55 LKHTSQSA
-61 STYTY
+61 YTY
-66 WFLQKGTAEGSV
+66 WFLQNGSAEGSV
-78 QLINV
+78 KFINV
-83 RTGKGISV
+83 RTGKGIATNFSV
-91 NAADGSFNL
+91 GDNA
-100 AGTTADLYVLGN
+100 ADLYVLANGVN
-112 NFNNDG
+112 EEG
-118 LCISKANPISENSCI
+118 LCISNASTIKNSSCI
-133 DARNDGDGC
+133 DAQGDNAC
-142 GVYDPRKND
+142 GQWQPAAND
-151 WQGTTWVFNE
+151 WEGTTWVFTK
-161 APGYFVSVAQG
+161 APGYFVSAAQG

-179 QYHFDSKLI
+179 QYHFDSKVI

-202 RTITNNNDG
+202 GTASPEGDG
-211 ANDPSGSY
+211 ANDPSGLY
-219 PFFTMGEFYLYDAE
+219 PFFALGEFYLYDAD
-233 GNKVELTAEN
+233 GNQVTLTADK
-243 FKTNAQETQ
+243 FKTNAQETTEGPI
-252 SSSDKTNTVA
+252 SA
-262 NLCDGNKATCF
+262 ICDGDKATHF
-273 HSSYNTTP
+273 HSSYNSTP

-289 TLPSAMQSF
+289 TLPTAMQSF
-298 KFSFDARDNKANV
+298 KFSFDARKNFRNV

-317 FDDEA
+317 LDDDA
-322 IAKADVEDQ
+322 IAVADAEDK
-331 VLQARPSLQSL
+331 VLQARQSLQSL
-342 YNSTNYS
+342 YNSTGYG
-349 IGTNYQQ
+349 IGTGYQQ
-356 YTFNGDESAYAS
+356 YTYNGDANV

-389 DEVNTAKTNLEN
+389 DEVNTAKSNLES
-401 AAADKFTIN
+401 AVAKATIN

-426 HAGMPYLTSD
+426 HAKMPYLTSD
-436 LSDVEGKTARAAL
+436 LSDVENMTARAAL
-449 VSGKNS
+449 VSGANE
-455 AAESIFYYK
+455 AANSIFYYK
-464 DQKLIAYGTGYKATL
+464 DKKLIAYGTGYKAT
-479 DDVSLGYKG
+479 SNSNFLGYNG
-488 IVDGTAVTF
+488 IADGTVVTF
-497 KAATEATSEYNVVY
+497 KAATEANGEYNVFF
-511 NTNKGNRKLYANESG
+511 NNGGRKLYAQENG
-526 GKYYTDAWSVDGNH
+526 GKYYTDAYDGNH

-546 LEKVNSLPVSVSA
+546 LEAVQSLPVSVSA

-582 SFADSKVTLTPIEGT
+582 SFADNKVTLTPIEGT

-609 KGNYN
+609 EGTYN
-614 FAITTTEATATSDLT
+614 FAITTTDATATSDLR
-629 GNVATANVDAASAA
+629 GDVATANVDAASAA

-649 DAEGVGFFK
+649 DAQGVGFFK

-678 GAAAY
+678 GAAAAY

-701 ANAPIYDLSGR
+701 ANAPVYDLSGR

>member
-26 VNTGAEAYA
+26 VNTGGEAYA
-35 KAYVVGSYNRGGY
+35 KAYVAGSYNRGGF

-55 LKHIAH
+55 LKHIAQ
-61 STYTY
+61 SAYTY
-66 WFLQKGTAEGSV
+66 WFLQNGTAEGSV

-91 NAADGSFNL
+91 NAADGTFNL
-100 AGTTADLYVLGN
+100 AGTTADLYLLGHN
-112 NFNNDG
+112 YNSDG
-118 LCISKANPISENSCI
+118 LCISKTNPISNESCI

-142 GVYDPRKND
+142 GKYDPRDND
-151 WQGTTWVFNE
+151 WDGTTWVFNE
-161 APGYFVSVAQG
+161 APGYFVSAAQG
-172 LVPVTTE
+172 LEPATTG
-179 QYHFDSKLI
+179 QYHFDSKVI
-188 TLPKATNK
+188 TLSKPTNK
-196 LRFRVL
+196 LRFRVVG
-202 RTITNNNDG
+202 TVQGKNG
-211 ANDPSGSY
+211 GGPNDPSGLY
-219 PFFTMGEFYLYDAE
+219 PFFTMAEFYLYDAD
-233 GNKVELTAEN
+233 GNKVNLTADN

-252 SSSDKTNTVA
+252 SESDKTNTVA
-262 NLCDGNKATCF
+262 HLCDGDKTTIF

-289 TLPSAMQSF
+289 TLPEAMQSF
-298 KFSFDARDNKANV
+298 KFSFDGRSTATNI
-311 PAIIQV
+311 PAMIQV
-317 FDDEA
+317 FDDDA
-322 IAKADVEDQ
+322 IKAADVEDQ
-331 VLQARPSLQSL
+331 VLQGRPSLQSL
-342 YNSTNYS
+342 YNSTNYTFGS
-349 IGTNYQQ
+349 NYQQ
-356 YTFNGDESAYAS
+356 YTYSGEQSEF
-368 YTSART
+368 TSAR
-374 AANDVL
+374 AAVNEVL
-380 QKYSGAVTL
+380 SKYSGAVTL
-389 DEVNTAKTNLEN
+389 DEFNTAKTNLES
-401 AAADKFTIN
+401 AVAKATIN

-415 SYIRIRATSSA
+415 SYIRIRATRSA
-426 HAGMPYLTSD
+426 DNGMPYLTSD
-436 LSDVEGKTARAAL
+436 LSDVENMTTRAAL
-449 VSGKNS
+449 VSGAND
-455 AAESIFYYK
+455 AANSIFYYK
-464 DQKLIAYGTGYKATL
+464 DQKLIAYGTGYKAT
-479 DDVSLGYKG
+479 SNSNFLGYNG
-488 IVDGTAVTF
+488 IADGTVVTF
-497 KAATEATSEYNVVY
+497 KAATEARDEYNVFF
-511 NTNKGNRKLYANESG
+511 NNGDRKLYTQVSD
-526 GKYYTDAWSVDGNH
+526 GKYYTDAYGKDGNH

-546 LEKVNSLPVSVSA
+546 LEKVTSLPVSVSA

-567 PVALTIPEN
+567 PVALTIPQN

-609 KGNYN
+609 EGTYN
-614 FAITTTEATATSDLT
+614 FAITTTDATATSDLR
-629 GNVATANVDAASAA
+629 GDVATANVDAASAA

-649 DAEGVGFFK
+649 DAQGVGFFK

>member
-151 WQGTTWVFNE
+151 WDGTTWVFNE

-202 RTITNNNDG
+202 RTITNSNDG

-219 PFFTMGEFYLYDAE
+219 PFFTMGEFYLYDAD
-233 GNKVELTAEN
+233 GNQVKLTAEN

-322 IAKADVEDQ
+322 IVKADVEDQ

-342 YNSTNYS
+342 YNSTNFGF
-349 IGTNYQQ
+349 GTDYQQ
-356 YTFNGDESAYAS
+356 YTYSGEQSEF
-368 YTSART
+368 TSART
-374 AANDVL
+374 AVNNLL
-380 QKYSGAVTL
+380 QKYSGAVTVE
-389 DEVNTAKTNLEN
+389 EVNTAKTNLES
-401 AAADKFTIN
+401 AVAKATIN

-415 SYIRIRATSSA
+415 SYIRIRATRSA
-426 HAGMPYLTSD
+426 DNGMPYLTSD
-436 LSDVEGKTARAAL
+436 LSDVEKMTTRAAL
-449 VSGKNS
+449 VSGAND
-455 AAESIFYYK
+455 AANSIFYYK
-464 DQKLIAYGTGYKATL
+464 DQKLIAYGTGYKAT
-479 DDVSLGYKG
+479 SNSNFLGYDG
-488 IVDGTAVTF
+488 IADGTVVTF
-497 KAATEATSEYNVVY
+497 KAATESHGEYNVVY
-511 NTNKGNRKLYANESG
+511 KASDGANRKLYAQVNGS
-526 GKYYTDAWSVDGNH
+526 KYYTDAYGVDKNH
-540 NRCRFW
+540 NRCRFG

-582 SFADSKVTLTPIEGT
+582 SFADNKVTLTPIEGT

-609 KGNYN
+609 EGNYN
-614 FAITTTEATATSDLT
+614 FAITTTEATATSDLR
-629 GNVATANVDAASAA
+629 GDVATANVDAASAA

-649 DAEGVGFFK
+649 DAQGVGFFK

>member
-26 VNTGAEAYA
+26 VNTGGEAYA
-35 KAYVVGSYNRGGY
+35 KAYVVGSYNRGGF
-48 LAQSGDN
+48 LTQKGSS
-55 LKHIAH
+55 LKHTSQSA
-61 STYTY
+61 YNY
-66 WFLQKGTAEGSV
+66 WFLTDGTAENSV
-78 QLINV
+78 KFINV
-83 RTGKGISV
+83 RTGKGIATDFSV
-91 NAADGSFNL
+91 GDNA
-100 AGTTADLYVLGN
+100 ADLYVLANGV
-112 NFNNDG
+112 NDKG
-118 LCISKANPISENSCI
+118 LSISNASTIKTSSCI
-133 DARNDGDGC
+133 DAQGNNAC
-142 GVYDPRKND
+142 GQWQPAAND
-151 WQGTTWVFNE
+151 WDGTTWVFNE
-161 APGYFVSVAQG
+161 APGYFVSAAQG

-179 QYHFDSKLI
+179 QYHFDSKVI

-202 RTITNNNDG
+202 STVTGNGDG
-211 ANDPSGSY
+211 ANDPSGLY
-219 PFFTMGEFYLYDAE
+219 PFFTMGEFYLYDAD
-233 GNKVELTAEN
+233 GNQVKLTADN
-243 FKTNAQETQ
+243 FKTNAQEKAEGPI
-252 SSSDKTNTVA
+252 SA
-262 NLCDGNKATCF
+262 ICDGNKTTHF

-289 TLPSAMQSF
+289 TLPTAMQSF
-298 KFSFDARDNKANV
+298 KFSFDARANKANV
-311 PAIIQV
+311 PAMIQV
-317 FDDEA
+317 LDDDA
-322 IAKADVEDQ
+322 IAVADAEDQ
-331 VLQARPSLQSL
+331 VLQARQSLVTL
-342 YNSTNYS
+342 YNSTNYGL
-349 IGTNYQQ
+349 GTDYQQ
-356 YTFNGDESAYAS
+356 YTYDGDANV

-389 DEVNTAKTNLEN
+389 DEVNTAKTNLKN
-401 AAADKFTIN
+401 ATADKFTIN

-609 KGNYN
+609 KGTYN
-614 FAITTTEATATSDLT
+614 FAITTTEATATSDLR
-629 GNVATANVDAASAA
+629 GDVATANVDAASAA

-649 DAEGVGFFK
+649 DAQGVGFFK

-678 GAAAY
+678 SAAAAY

-701 ANAPIYDLSGR
+701 ANAPVYDLSGR

>member
-26 VNTGAEAYA
+26 VNTGGEAYA
-35 KAYVVGSYNRGGY
+35 DAYVVGSYNRGGS
-48 LAQSGDN
+48 LAQSNAD
-55 LKHIAH
+55 LKHNAQ
-61 STYTY
+61 SAYTY
-66 WFLQKGTAEGSV
+66 WFLQNGSAEGSV
-78 QLINV
+78 KFINV
-83 RTGKGISV
+83 RTGKGIATNFSV
-91 NAADGSFNL
+91 GDNA
-100 AGTTADLYVLGN
+100 ADLYVLANGV
-112 NFNNDG
+112 NDKG
-118 LCISKANPISENSCI
+118 LSISNASTIKTSSCI
-133 DARNDGDGC
+133 DAQGNNAC
-142 GVYDPRKND
+142 GQWQPVAND
-151 WQGTTWVFNE
+151 WEGTTWVFTK
-161 APGYFVSVAQG
+161 APGYFVSAAQG

-179 QYHFDSKLI
+179 QYHFDSKVI
-188 TLPKATNK
+188 KLPKATKK

-202 RTITNNNDG
+202 STITRDNGGLID
-211 ANDPSGSY
+211 ASGLY
-219 PFFTMGEFYLYDAE
+219 PFFTMGEFYLYDAD
-233 GNKVELTAEN
+233 GNQVTLTADK
-243 FKTNAQETQ
+243 FTTNAQEASTTYGDNQ
-252 SSSDKTNTVA
+252 NTVA
-262 NLCDGNKATCF
+262 HLCDGNKTTCF
-273 HSSYNTTP
+273 HSTYSATP

-289 TLPSAMQSF
+289 TLPTAMQSF

-311 PAIIQV
+311 PAMIQV
-317 FDDEA
+317 LDDDA
-322 IAKADVEDQ
+322 IAVADAEDQ

-342 YNSTNYS
+342 YNSTNYTFGS
-349 IGTNYQQ
+349 NYQQ
-356 YTFNGDESAYAS
+356 YTYSGEQSEF
-368 YTSART
+368 TSAR
-374 AANDVL
+374 AAVNEVL
-380 QKYSGAVTL
+380 SKYSGAVTL
-389 DEVNTAKTNLEN
+389 DEFNTAKTNLES
-401 AAADKFTIN
+401 AVAKATIN

-415 SYIRIRATSSA
+415 SYIRIRATRSA
-426 HAGMPYLTSD
+426 DNGMPYLTSD
-436 LSDVEGKTARAAL
+436 LSDVENMTTRAAL
-449 VSGKNS
+449 VSGANY
-455 AAESIFYYK
+455 AANSIFYYK
-464 DQKLIAYGTGYKATL
+464 DQKLIAYGTGYKATSNS
-479 DDVSLGYKG
+479 DFLGYNG
-488 IVDGTAVTF
+488 IADGTVVTF
-497 KAATEATSEYNVVY
+497 KAATEARDEYNVFF
-511 NTNKGNRKLYANESG
+511 NNGDRKLYTQVSD
-526 GKYYTDAWSVDGNH
+526 GKYYTDAYGKDGNH

-546 LEKVNSLPVSVSA
+546 LEKVTSLPVSVSA

-567 PVALTIPEN
+567 PVALTIPQN

-609 KGNYN
+609 EGTYN
-614 FAITTTEATATSDLT
+614 FAITTTDATATSDLR
-629 GNVATANVDAASAA
+629 GDVATANVDAASAA

-649 DAEGVGFFK
+649 DAQGVGFFK

-701 ANAPIYDLSGR
+701 ANAPVYDLSGR

>member
-1 MKKITT
+1 MK
-7 LLLLCT
+7 
-13 VASSSALAQTKPV
+13 
-26 VNTGAEAYA
+26 
-35 KAYVVGSYNRGGY
+35 
-48 LAQSGDN
+48 
-55 LKHIAH
+55 
-61 STYTY
+61 
-66 WFLQKGTAEGSV
+66 F
-78 QLINV
+78 INV
-83 RTGKGISV
+83 RTGKGIATNFSV
-91 NAADGSFNL
+91 GDNA
-100 AGTTADLYVLGN
+100 ADLYVLANGV
-112 NFNNDG
+112 NDKG
-118 LCISKANPISENSCI
+118 LSISNASTIKNSSCI
-133 DARNDGDGC
+133 DAQGDNAC
-142 GVYDPRKND
+142 GQWQPAAND
-151 WQGTTWVFNE
+151 WEGTTWVFTK
-161 APGYFVSVAQG
+161 APGYFVSAAQG

-179 QYHFDSKLI
+179 QYHFDSKVI
-188 TLPKATNK
+188 TLPKATSK

-202 RTITNNNDG
+202 GTVSPEGDG
-211 ANDPSGSY
+211 ANDPSGLY
-219 PFFTMGEFYLYDAE
+219 PFFTMGEFYLYDAD
-233 GNKVELTAEN
+233 GNQVTLTADN
-243 FKTNAQETQ
+243 FKTNAQETAEGPI
-252 SSSDKTNTVA
+252 SAICDGDKTTH
-262 NLCDGNKATCF
+262 F

-289 TLPSAMQSF
+289 TLPTAMQSF
-298 KFSFDARDNKANV
+298 KFSFDARKNFRNV

-317 FDDEA
+317 LDDDA
-322 IAKADVEDQ
+322 IAVADAEDK
-331 VLQARPSLQSL
+331 VLQARQSLQSL
-342 YNSTNYS
+342 YNSTGYG
-349 IGTNYQQ
+349 IGTGYQQ
-356 YTFNGDESAYAS
+356 YTYNGDANV

-401 AAADKFTIN
+401 AAVADKFTIN

-415 SYIRIRATSSA
+415 SYIRIRATNTA

-436 LSDVEGKTARAAL
+436 LSDVEKMTARAAL
-449 VSGKNS
+449 VSGANS
-455 AAESIFYYK
+455 AANSIFYYK

-497 KAATEATSEYNVVY
+497 KAATEANGEYNVVY
-511 NTNKGNRKLYANESG
+511 NAGSKGNCKLYANVSG
-526 GKYYTDAWSVDGNH
+526 SKYYTDAWSVDANH

-546 LEKVNSLPVSVSA
+546 LEKVTSLPVSVSA
-559 AGYATLYA
+559 AGYATLFA
-567 PVALTIPEN
+567 PVALTIPQN

-582 SFADSKVTLTPIEGT
+582 SFADNKVTLTPIEGT

-609 KGNYN
+609 EGNYN
-614 FAITTTEATATSDLT
+614 FAITTTEATATSDLR
-629 GNVATANVDAASAA
+629 GDVATANVDAASAA

-649 DAEGVGFFK
+649 DAQGVGFFK
-658 LNSTDRAIKGG
+658 LNSTDREIKGG

-683 LFNGNVT
+683 LFNGNIT

>member
-1 MKKITT
+1 M
-7 LLLLCT
+7 LLCT

-26 VNTGAEAYA
+26 VNTGGEAYA
-35 KAYVVGSYNRGGY
+35 DAYVVGSYNRGGS
-48 LAQSGDN
+48 LAQSNAD
-55 LKHIAH
+55 LKHNAQ
-61 STYTY
+61 SAYTY
-66 WFLQKGTAEGSV
+66 WFLQNGSAEGSV
-78 QLINV
+78 KFINV
-83 RTGKGISV
+83 RTGKGIATNFSV
-91 NAADGSFNL
+91 GDNA
-100 AGTTADLYVLGN
+100 ADLYVLANGV
-112 NFNNDG
+112 NDKG
-118 LCISKANPISENSCI
+118 LSISNASTIKNSSCI
-133 DARNDGDGC
+133 DAQGDNAC
-142 GVYDPRKND
+142 GQWQPAAND
-151 WQGTTWVFNE
+151 WEGTTWVFTK
-161 APGYFVSVAQG
+161 APGYFVSAAQG

-179 QYHFDSKLI
+179 QYHFDSKVI

-202 RTITNNNDG
+202 GTASPEGDG
-211 ANDPSGSY
+211 ANDPSGLY
-219 PFFTMGEFYLYDAE
+219 PFFALGEFYLYDAD
-233 GNKVELTAEN
+233 GNQVTLTADK
-243 FKTNAQETQ
+243 FKTNAQETTEGPI
-252 SSSDKTNTVA
+252 SA
-262 NLCDGNKATCF
+262 ICDGDKATHF
-273 HSSYNTTP
+273 HSSYNSTP

-289 TLPSAMQSF
+289 TLPTAMQSF
-298 KFSFDARDNKANV
+298 KFSFDARKNFRNV

-317 FDDEA
+317 LDDDA
-322 IAKADVEDQ
+322 IAVADAEDK
-331 VLQARPSLQSL
+331 VLQARQSLQSL
-342 YNSTNYS
+342 YNSTGYG
-349 IGTNYQQ
+349 IGTGYQQ
-356 YTFNGDESAYAS
+356 YTYNGDANV

-389 DEVNTAKTNLEN
+389 DEVNTAKSNLEN
-401 AAADKFTIN
+401 AAVADKFTIN

-415 SYIRIRATSSA
+415 SYIRIRATNTA
-426 HAGMPYLTSD
+426 HAGMPFLTSD
-436 LSDVEGKTARAAL
+436 LSDVEGKTIRAAL
-449 VSGKNS
+449 VSGANN
-455 AAESIFYYK
+455 AANSIFYYK
-464 DQKLIAYGTGYKATL
+464 DKKLIAYGTGYKATL
-479 DDVSLGYKG
+479 DDVSLGYNG
-488 IVDGTAVTF
+488 ITDGTEVTF
-497 KAATEATSEYNVVY
+497 KAATEANGEYNVVY
-511 NTNKGNRKLYANESG
+511 NTKKGNRKLYTNVSG
-526 GKYYTDAWSVDGNH
+526 SKYYTDAWSVDANH

-567 PVALTIPEN
+567 PVALTIPKN

-609 KGNYN
+609 EGTYN
-614 FAITTTEATATSDLT
+614 FAITTTDATAKSDLT

-649 DAEGVGFFK
+649 DAQGVGFFK

-669 RAYYVAPNG
+669 RAYYVATNG
-678 GAAAY
+678 GAAAAY

-712 KVAKAVK
+712 KVAKALK

>member
-13 VASSSALAQTKPV
+13 VASSSALAQTKPD
-26 VNTGAEAYA
+26 VNTGGEAYA
-35 KAYVVGSYNRGGY
+35 KAYVAGSYNRGGF

-55 LKHIAH
+55 LKHIAQ
-61 STYTY
+61 SAYTY
-66 WFLQKGTAEGSV
+66 WFLQNGTAEGSV

-91 NAADGSFNL
+91 NAADGTFNL
-100 AGTTADLYVLGN
+100 AGTTADLYLLGHN
-112 NFNNDG
+112 YNSDG
-118 LCISKANPISENSCI
+118 LCISKTNPISNESCI

-142 GVYDPRKND
+142 GKYDPRDND
-151 WQGTTWVFNE
+151 WDGTTWVFNE
-161 APGYFVSVAQG
+161 APGYFVSAAQG
-172 LVPVTTE
+172 LKPATTG
-179 QYHFDSKLI
+179 QYHFDSKVI
-188 TLPKATNK
+188 TLSKPTKK
-196 LRFRVL
+196 LRFRVVG
-202 RTITNNNDG
+202 TVQGTNG
-211 ANDPSGSY
+211 GGPNDPSGLY
-219 PFFTMGEFYLYDAE
+219 PFFTMAEFYLYDAD
-233 GNKVELTAEN
+233 GKQVTLTADK
-243 FKTNAQETQ
+243 FKTNAQETK
-252 SSSDKTNTVA
+252 SSSDNVNTVA
-262 NLCDGNKATCF
+262 HLCDGDKTSIF
-273 HSSYNTTP
+273 HSSYSTTP

-298 KFSFDARDNKANV
+298 KFSFDGRSTATNI
-311 PAIIQV
+311 PAMIQV
-317 FDDEA
+317 FDDDA
-322 IAKADVEDQ
+322 IKAADVEDQ
-331 VLQARPSLQSL
+331 VLQGRPSLQSL
-342 YNSTNYS
+342 YNSTNYTFGS
-349 IGTNYQQ
+349 NYQQ
-356 YTFNGDESAYAS
+356 YTYNGDQSEF
-368 YTSART
+368 TSAR
-374 AANDVL
+374 AAVNEVL
-380 QKYSGAVTL
+380 SKYSGAVTL
-389 DEVNTAKTNLEN
+389 DEFNTAKTNLES
-401 AAADKFTIN
+401 AVAKATIN

-415 SYIRIRATSSA
+415 SYIRIRATRNA
-426 HAGMPYLTSD
+426 DNGMPYLTSD
-436 LSDVEGKTARAAL
+436 LSDVEKMTTRAAL
-449 VSGKNS
+449 VSGAND
-455 AAESIFYYK
+455 AANSIFYYK
-464 DQKLIAYGTGYKATL
+464 DKKLIAYGTGYKAT
-479 DDVSLGYKG
+479 SNSNFLGYNG
-488 IVDGTAVTF
+488 IADGTVVTF
-497 KAATEATSEYNVVY
+497 KAATEARGEYNVFF
-511 NTNKGNRKLYANESG
+511 NNGDRKLYTQVSG
-526 GKYYTDAWSVDGNH
+526 GKYFTDAIGANDSH

-567 PVALTIPEN
+567 PVALTIPQN

-582 SFADSKVTLTPIEGT
+582 TFADNKVTLTPIEGT

-609 KGNYN
+609 EGTYN
-614 FAITTTEATATSDLT
+614 FAITTTEATATSDLR
-629 GNVATANVDAASAA
+629 GDVATANVDAASAA

-649 DAEGVGFFK
+649 DAQGVGFFK
-658 LNSTDRAIKGG
+658 LNSTDREIKGG

>member
-26 VNTGAEAYA
+26 VNTGDEAYA
-35 KAYVVGSYNRGGY
+35 DAYVVGSYNRGGS
-48 LAQSGDN
+48 LTQQGSS
-55 LKHIAH
+55 LKHTSQSAN
-61 STYTY
+61 TY
-66 WFLQKGTAEGSV
+66 WFLKNGTAEGSV
-78 QLINV
+78 KFINV
-83 RTGKGISV
+83 RTGKGIATDFSV
-91 NAADGSFNL
+91 GDNA
-100 AGTTADLYVLGN
+100 ADLYVLANGV
-112 NFNNDG
+112 NDKG
-118 LCISKANPISENSCI
+118 LSISNASTIKTNSCI
-133 DARNDGDGC
+133 DAQGNNACGQWNPNAGD
-142 GVYDPRKND
+142 
-151 WQGTTWVFNE
+151 WEGTTWVFTK
-161 APGYFVSVAQG
+161 APGYFVSAAQG

-179 QYHFDSKLI
+179 QYHFDSKVI
-188 TLPKATNK
+188 KLPKATSK

-202 RTITNNNDG
+202 STVTNTGDG
-211 ANDPSGSY
+211 ANDPSGLY
-219 PFFTMGEFYLYDAE
+219 PFFTMGEFYLYDAD
-233 GNKVELTAEN
+233 GNQVTLTAEN
-243 FKTNAQETQ
+243 FNTNAQETE
-252 SSSDKTNTVA
+252 SSSDKTNTVSH
-262 NLCDGNKATCF
+262 LCDGNKATCF

-289 TLPSAMQSF
+289 TLPTAMQSF

-311 PAIIQV
+311 PAMIQV
-317 FDDEA
+317 LDDDA
-322 IAKADVEDQ
+322 IAVADAEDK
-331 VLQARPSLQSL
+331 VLQARPSLVTL
-342 YNSTNYS
+342 YNSTNYGL
-349 IGTNYQQ
+349 GTGYQQ
-356 YTFNGDESAYAS
+356 YTYDGDANV
-368 YTSART
+368 YTSARNV
-374 AANDVL
+374 ANDVL
-380 QKYSGAVTL
+380 QKYAVNLTV

-401 AAADKFTIN
+401 AAADASKFIIN

-415 SYIRIRATSSA
+415 SYIRIRATNTA
-426 HAGMPYLTSD
+426 HTGMPYLTSD
-436 LSDVEGKTARAAL
+436 LSTVEGKTVRAAL
-449 VSGKNS
+449 VSGANN
-455 AAESIFYYK
+455 AANSIFYYK
-464 DQKLIAYGTGYKATL
+464 DKKLIAYGTGYKAT
-479 DDVSLGYKG
+479 SNSNFLGYNG
-488 IVDGTAVTF
+488 IADGTVVTF
-497 KAATEATSEYNVVY
+497 KAATESHGEYNVVY
-511 NTNKGNRKLYANESG
+511 KASDGANRKLYAQVSNS
-526 GKYYTDAWSVDGNH
+526 KYYTDAYDVNKNH

-546 LEKVNSLPVSVSA
+546 LEAVTSLPVSVSA

-567 PVALTIPEN
+567 PVALTIPQN

-582 SFADSKVTLTPIEGT
+582 SFADNKVTLTPIEGT

-609 KGNYN
+609 EGTYN
-614 FAITTTEATATSDLT
+614 FAITTTEATATSDLR
-629 GNVATANVDAASAA
+629 GDVATANVDAASAA

-649 DAEGVGFFK
+649 DAQGVGFFK
-658 LNSTDRAIKGG
+658 LNSTDREIKGG

>member
-26 VNTGAEAYA
+26 VNTGGEAYA
-35 KAYVVGSYNRGGY
+35 DAYVVGSYNRGGS
-48 LAQSGDN
+48 LTQSGSS
-55 LKHIAH
+55 LKHTSQSA
-61 STYTY
+61 YTY
-66 WFLQKGTAEGSV
+66 WFLQNGSAEGSMNF
-78 QLINV
+78 INV
-83 RTGKGISV
+83 RTGKGIATNFSV
-91 NAADGSFNL
+91 GDNA
-100 AGTTADLYVLGN
+100 ADLYVLANGVN
-112 NFNNDG
+112 EEG
-118 LCISKANPISENSCI
+118 LCISNASTIKNSSCI
-133 DARNDGDGC
+133 DAQGNNAC
-142 GVYDPRKND
+142 GQWQPAAND
-151 WQGTTWVFNE
+151 WEGTTWVFTK
-161 APGYFVSVAQG
+161 APGYFVSAAQG

-179 QYHFDSKLI
+179 QYHFDSKVI

-202 RTITNNNDG
+202 STASPEGDG
-211 ANDPSGSY
+211 ANDPSGLY
-219 PFFTMGEFYLYDAE
+219 PFFALGEFYLYDAD
-233 GNKVELTAEN
+233 GNKVELTADN
-243 FKTNAQETQ
+243 FKTNAQETTEGPI
-252 SSSDKTNTVA
+252 SA
-262 NLCDGNKATCF
+262 ICDGDKATHF
-273 HSSYNTTP
+273 HSSYNATP

-289 TLPSAMQSF
+289 TLPTAMQSF
-298 KFSFDARDNKANV
+298 KFSFDARKNFRNV
-311 PAIIQV
+311 PAMIQV
-317 FDDEA
+317 LDDDA
-322 IAKADVEDQ
+322 IAVADAEDK
-331 VLQARPSLQSL
+331 VLQARQSLQSL
-342 YNSTNYS
+342 YNSTGYG
-349 IGTNYQQ
+349 IGTGYQQ
-356 YTFNGDESAYAS
+356 YTYNGDANV

-374 AANDVL
+374 VANDLL
-380 QKYSGAVTL
+380 QKYSGAITL

-401 AAADKFTIN
+401 AAVADKFTIN

-415 SYIRIRATSSA
+415 SYIRIRATNTA
-426 HAGMPYLTSD
+426 HTGMPYLTSD
-436 LSDVEGKTARAAL
+436 LSDVEKMTAHAAL
-449 VSGKNS
+449 VSGANS
-455 AAESIFYYK
+455 AANSIFYYK

-497 KAATEATSEYNVVY
+497 KAATEANGEYNVVY
-511 NTNKGNRKLYANESG
+511 NAGSKGNRKLYANVSG
-526 GKYYTDAWSVDGNH
+526 SKYYTDAWSVDANH

-546 LEKVNSLPVSVSA
+546 LEAVTSLPVSVSA
-559 AGYATLYA
+559 AGYATLFA
-567 PVALTIPEN
+567 PVALTIPQN

-582 SFADSKVTLTPIEGT
+582 TFADNKVTLTPIEGT

-609 KGNYN
+609 EGTYN
-614 FAITTTEATATSDLT
+614 FVITTTEATATSDLT

-658 LNSTDRAIKGG
+658 LNSTDRAVKGG
-669 RAYYVAPNG
+669 RAYYVAPKG
-678 GAAAY
+678 GAAAAY

-695 KTALND
+695 KTALSD

>member
-26 VNTGAEAYA
+26 VNTGGEAYA
-35 KAYVVGSYNRGGY
+35 KAYVAGSYNRGGF

-55 LKHIAH
+55 LKHIAQ
-61 STYTY
+61 SAYTY
-66 WFLQKGTAEGSV
+66 WFLQNGTAEGSV

-91 NAADGSFNL
+91 NAADGTFNL
-100 AGTTADLYVLGN
+100 AGTTADLYLLGHN
-112 NFNNDG
+112 YNSDG
-118 LCISKANPISENSCI
+118 LCISKTNPISNESCI

-142 GVYDPRKND
+142 GKYDPRDND
-151 WQGTTWVFNE
+151 WDGTTWVFNE
-161 APGYFVSVAQG
+161 APGYFVSAAQG

-179 QYHFDSKLI
+179 QYHFDSKVI

-202 RTITNNNDG
+202 STVTGNGDG
-211 ANDPSGSY
+211 ANDPSGLY
-219 PFFTMGEFYLYDAE
+219 PFFTMGEFYLYDAD
-233 GNKVELTAEN
+233 GNQVKLTADN
-243 FKTNAQETQ
+243 FKTNAQEKAEGPI
-252 SSSDKTNTVA
+252 SA
-262 NLCDGNKATCF
+262 ICDGNKATHF

-289 TLPSAMQSF
+289 TLPTAMQSF
-298 KFSFDARDNKANV
+298 KFSFDARANKANV

-609 KGNYN
+609 KGTYN
-614 FAITTTEATATSDLT
+614 FAITTTEATATSDLR
-629 GNVATANVDAASAA
+629 GDVATANVDAASAA

-649 DAEGVGFFK
+649 DAQGVGFFK
-658 LNSTDRAIKGG
+658 LNSTDREIKGG

-678 GAAAY
+678 GAAAAY

-701 ANAPIYDLSGR
+701 ANAPVYDLSGR

>member
-1 MKKITT
+1 MRKITT

-26 VNTGAEAYA
+26 VNTGGEAYA
-35 KAYVVGSYNRGGY
+35 KAYVVASYNRGGF
-48 LAQSGDN
+48 LTQKSN
-55 LKHIAH
+55 SLKHTSQSA
-61 STYTY
+61 YNY
-66 WFLQKGTAEGSV
+66 WFLQNGSAEGSV
-78 QLINV
+78 KFINV
-83 RTGKGISV
+83 RTGKGIATNFSV
-91 NAADGSFNL
+91 GDNA
-100 AGTTADLYVLGN
+100 ADLYVLPNGV
-112 NFNNDG
+112 NDKG
-118 LCISKANPISENSCI
+118 LCISNASTIKTNSCI
-133 DARNDGDGC
+133 DASNQNDDC
-142 GVYDPRKND
+142 GQWDPGAND
-151 WQGTTWVFNE
+151 WDGTTWVFNE
-161 APGYFVSVAQG
+161 APGYFVSAAQG
-172 LVPVTTE
+172 LVPVTSE
-179 QYHFDSKLI
+179 QYHFDSKVI
-188 TLPKATNK
+188 TLPKATSK

-202 RTITNNNDG
+202 NTVTGKGDG
-211 ANDPSGSY
+211 SNDPSGLY
-219 PFFTMGEFYLYDAE
+219 PFFTMGEFYLYDAD
-233 GNKVELTAEN
+233 GNQVKLTAEN
-243 FKTNAQETQ
+243 FKTNAQETAEGPI
-252 SSSDKTNTVA
+252 SA
-262 NLCDGNKATCF
+262 ICDGNKDTHF

-289 TLPSAMQSF
+289 TLPTAMQSF
-298 KFSFDARDNKANV
+298 KFSFDARKNKANV
-311 PAIIQV
+311 PTMIQI

-322 IAKADVEDQ
+322 IAAADVEDQ
-331 VLQARPSLQSL
+331 VLQGRPSLQSF
-342 YNSTNYS
+342 YNSTGYG
-349 IGTNYQQ
+349 IGTGYQQ
-356 YTFNGDESAYAS
+356 YTYNGDANV

-374 AANDVL
+374 AVNDLL

-401 AAADKFTIN
+401 VTADASKFTIN

-415 SYIRIRATSSA
+415 SYIRIRATNTA
-426 HAGMPYLTSD
+426 HTGMPYLTSD
-436 LSDVEGKTARAAL
+436 LSDVEGNTARAAL
-449 VSGKNS
+449 VSGANN
-455 AAESIFYYK
+455 AANFIFYYK

-497 KAATEATSEYNVVY
+497 KAATEARGEYNVVY
-511 NTNKGNRKLYANESG
+511 NAGSKGNRKLYTNVSG
-526 GKYYTDAWSVDGNH
+526 SKYYTDAYDVTKNH

-546 LEKVNSLPVSVSA
+546 LEAVTSLPVSVSV
-559 AGYATLYA
+559 AGYATLFA
-567 PVALTIPEN
+567 PVALTIPQN

-582 SFADSKVTLTPIEGT
+582 SFADNKVTLTPIEGT

-609 KGNYN
+609 EGTYN

-649 DAEGVGFFK
+649 DAQGVGFFK

-669 RAYYVAPNG
+669 RAYYVAPNA

>member
-35 KAYVVGSYNRGGY
+35 KAYVVGSYDRGGY

-322 IAKADVEDQ
+322 IVKADVEDQ

-342 YNSTNYS
+342 YNSTNFGF
-349 IGTNYQQ
+349 GTDYQQ
-356 YTFNGDESAYAS
+356 YTYSGEQSEF
-368 YTSART
+368 TSART
-374 AANDVL
+374 AVNNLL
-380 QKYSGAVTL
+380 QKYSGAVTVE
-389 DEVNTAKTNLEN
+389 DVNTAKTNLEN
-401 AAADKFTIN
+401 AVAKATIN

-415 SYIRIRATSSA
+415 SYIRIRATNTA
-426 HAGMPYLTSD
+426 HTGMPYLTSD
-436 LSDVEGKTARAAL
+436 LSDVEKMTTRAAL
-449 VSGKNS
+449 VSGANS
-455 AAESIFYYK
+455 AANSIFYYK
-464 DQKLIAYGTGYKATL
+464 DQKLIAYGTGYKATGNG
-479 DDVSLGYKG
+479 VYLGYDG
-488 IVDGTAVTF
+488 IADGTVVTF
-497 KAATEATSEYNVVY
+497 KAATEANGEYNVVY
-511 NTNKGNRKLYANESG
+511 KTSGGENRKLYAQVNGS
-526 GKYYTDAWSVDGNH
+526 KYYTDAWGVDGNH

-546 LEKVNSLPVSVSA
+546 LEAVTSLPVSVSA

-567 PVALTIPEN
+567 PVALTIPKN

-582 SFADSKVTLTPIEGT
+582 SFADNNVTLTPIEGT

-609 KGNYN
+609 KGTYN
-614 FAITTTEATATSDLT
+614 FAITTTETTATSDLR
-629 GNVATANVDAASAA
+629 GDVATANVDAASAA

-649 DAEGVGFFK
+649 DAQGVGFFK
-658 LNSTDRAIKGG
+658 LNSTDREIKGG

>member
-26 VNTGAEAYA
+26 VNTGGEAYA
-35 KAYVVGSYNRGGY
+35 NAYVVASYDRGGY

-322 IAKADVEDQ
+322 IVKADVEDQ

-342 YNSTNYS
+342 YNSTNFGF
-349 IGTNYQQ
+349 GTDYQQ
-356 YTFNGDESAYAS
+356 YTYSGEQSEF
-368 YTSART
+368 TSART
-374 AANDVL
+374 AVNNLL
-380 QKYSGAVTL
+380 QKYSGAVTVE
-389 DEVNTAKTNLEN
+389 DVNTAKTNLES
-401 AAADKFTIN
+401 AVAKATIN

-415 SYIRIRATSSA
+415 SYIRIRATNTA

-436 LSDVEGKTARAAL
+436 LSDVEGNTTRAAL
-449 VSGKNS
+449 VSGANN
-455 AAESIFYYK
+455 AANSIFYYK
-464 DQKLIAYGTGYKATL
+464 DQKLIAYGTGYKATGNG
-479 DDVSLGYKG
+479 VYLGYDG
-488 IVDGTAVTF
+488 VADGTVVTF
-497 KAATEATSEYNVVY
+497 KAATEANGEYNVVY
-511 NTNKGNRKLYANESG
+511 KTSGGENRKLYAQVNGS
-526 GKYYTDAWSVDGNH
+526 KYYTDAWGVDGNH

-546 LEKVNSLPVSVSA
+546 LEAVQSLPVSVSA
-559 AGYATLYA
+559 AGYATLFA
-567 PVALTIPEN
+567 PVALTIPQN

-582 SFADSKVTLTPIEGT
+582 SFADNKVTLTPIEGT

-609 KGNYN
+609 EGNYN
-614 FAITTTEATATSDLT
+614 FAITTTEATATSDLR
-629 GNVATANVDAASAA
+629 GDVATANVDAASAA

-649 DAEGVGFFK
+649 DAQGVGFFK
-658 LNSTDRAIKGG
+658 LNSTDREIKGG

-683 LFNGNVT
+683 LFNGNIT

>member
-26 VNTGAEAYA
+26 VNTGGEAYAEAYVA
-35 KAYVVGSYNRGGY
+35 GSYNRGGS
-48 LAQSGDN
+48 LTQNGSS
-55 LKHIAH
+55 LKHTSQSA
-61 STYTY
+61 YTY
-66 WFLQKGTAEGSV
+66 WFLKNGTAEGSV
-78 QLINV
+78 KFINV
-83 RTGKGISV
+83 RTGKGIATNFSV
-91 NAADGSFNL
+91 GDNA
-100 AGTTADLYVLGN
+100 ADLYVLANGV
-112 NFNNDG
+112 NDKG
-118 LCISKANPISENSCI
+118 LSISNASTIKNSSCI
-133 DARNDGDGC
+133 DAQGNNAC
-142 GVYDPRKND
+142 GQWQPAAND
-151 WQGTTWVFNE
+151 WEGTTWVFTK
-161 APGYFVSVAQG
+161 APGYFVSAAQG
-172 LVPVTTE
+172 LVPVTTK
-179 QYHFDSKLI
+179 QYHFDSKVI

-202 RTITNNNDG
+202 GTASPEGDG
-211 ANDPSGSY
+211 ANDPSGLY
-219 PFFTMGEFYLYDAE
+219 PFFALGEFYLYDAD
-233 GNKVELTAEN
+233 GNQVTLTADK
-243 FKTNAQETQ
+243 FKTNAQETTEGPI
-252 SSSDKTNTVA
+252 SA
-262 NLCDGNKATCF
+262 ICDGDKATHF
-273 HSSYNTTP
+273 HSSYNSTP

-289 TLPSAMQSF
+289 TLPTAMQSF
-298 KFSFDARDNKANV
+298 KFSFDARKNFRNV

-317 FDDEA
+317 LDDDA
-322 IAKADVEDQ
+322 IAAADAEDN
-331 VLQARPSLQSL
+331 VLQARQSLQSL
-342 YNSTNYS
+342 YNSTGYG
-349 IGTNYQQ
+349 IGTGYQQ
-356 YTFNGDESAYAS
+356 YTYNGDANV

-374 AANDVL
+374 VANDVL
-380 QKYSGAVTL
+380 QKYAVNLTV
-389 DEVNTAKTNLEN
+389 DEVNAAKTNLEN
-401 AAADKFTIN
+401 AAPADKFTIN

-415 SYIRIRATSSA
+415 SYIRIRSTNSA

-436 LSDVEGKTARAAL
+436 LSDVDKMTTRAAL
-449 VSGKNS
+449 VSGKNN

-464 DQKLIAYGTGYKATL
+464 DQKLIAYGTGYKAT
-479 DDVSLGYKG
+479 SNSNFLGYNG
-488 IVDGTAVTF
+488 IADGTVVTF
-497 KAATEATSEYNVVY
+497 KAATESNGEYNVFF
-511 NTNKGNRKLYANESG
+511 NNGDRKLYTQVNGS
-526 GKYYTDAWSVDGNH
+526 KYYTDALGKNDKH

-546 LEKVNSLPVSVSA
+546 LEKVESLPVSVSA

-567 PVALTIPEN
+567 PVALTIPQN

-582 SFADSKVTLTPIEGT
+582 SFADNKVTLTPIEGT

-609 KGNYN
+609 EGTYN
-614 FAITTTEATATSDLT
+614 FAITTTEATATSDLR
-629 GNVATANVDAASAA
+629 GDVATANVDAASAA

-649 DAEGVGFFK
+649 DAQGVGFFK

>member
-26 VNTGAEAYA
+26 VNTGGEAYA
-35 KAYVVGSYNRGGY
+35 KAYVASSYSRGGF
-48 LAQSGDN
+48 LAQSGEN
-55 LKHIAH
+55 LKHVSQSA
-61 STYTY
+61 YTY
-66 WFLQKGTAEGSV
+66 WFLQNGTAEGSV

-100 AGTTADLYVLGN
+100 AGTTADLYVLGHQYN
-112 NFNNDG
+112 SEGFS
-118 LCISKANPISENSCI
+118 ISKTKTVSTNSCI

-142 GVYDPRKND
+142 GVYDPRDND
-151 WQGTTWVFNE
+151 WEGTTWVFHE
-161 APGYFVSVAQG
+161 APGYFVSAAQG
-172 LVPVTTE
+172 LVPVTTD
-179 QYHFDSKLI
+179 QYHFDSKVI

-202 RTITNNNDG
+202 STVTNNGDG
-211 ANDPSGSY
+211 ANDPSALY
-219 PFFTMGEFYLYDAE
+219 PFFTMGEFYLYDAD
-233 GNKVELTAEN
+233 GKQVTLTADN

-252 SSSDKTNTVA
+252 SSSDKKNTVA
-262 NLCDGNKATCF
+262 NLCDGSKATCF

-289 TLPSAMQSF
+289 TLPTAMQSF

-311 PAIIQV
+311 PAMIQI

-322 IAKADVEDQ
+322 IAAADVEDQ
-331 VLQARPSLQSL
+331 VLALRSL

-349 IGTNYQQ
+349 IGTDYQQ
-356 YTFNGDESAYAS
+356 YTDNGNT
-368 YTSART
+368 YTSAR
-374 AANDVL
+374 AAVNNLL
-380 QKYSGAVTL
+380 QKYSGAVTN
-389 DEVNTAKTNLEN
+389 DEYNTAKANLEN
-401 AAADKFTIN
+401 AAAQLTIN

-415 SYIRIRATSSA
+415 SYIRIRSTNSA
-426 HAGMPYLTSD
+426 HSSMPYLTSD
-436 LSDVEGKTARAAL
+436 LSDVDKMTARAAL
-449 VSGKNS
+449 VSGANN
-455 AAESIFYYK
+455 AANSIFYYK
-464 DQKLIAYGTGYKATL
+464 DKKLIAYGTGYKATL
-479 DDVSLGYKG
+479 DNVSLGYKG
-488 IVDGTAVTF
+488 IVEGTDVTF
-497 KAATEATSEYNVVY
+497 QAATEAKSEYNVVY
-511 NTNKGNRKLYANESG
+511 NVSEGNSRKLYANVATVEKVN
-526 GKYYTDAWSVDGNH
+526 KYYTDAWNVTKNQA
-540 NRCRFW
+540 RCRFW
-546 LEKVNSLPVSVSA
+546 LEKVTSLPVSVSA

-567 PVALTIPEN
+567 PVALTIPQN

-582 SFADSKVTLTPIEGT
+582 SFADNNVTLTPIEGT

-609 KGNYN
+609 EGTYN
-614 FAITTTEATATSDLT
+614 FAITTTEATATSDLR
-629 GNVATANVDAASAA
+629 GDVATAKVDDTSAA

-649 DAEGVGFFK
+649 DAQGVGFFK
-658 LNSTDRAIKGG
+658 LNSTDRVIKGG